1 MRTTT
6 SFLSTAIMEA
16 TNMNAVDIL
25 HNVENYFDRNHTL
38 FCRWGG
44 LFVLI
49 FFTLYLPY
57 TMVAKVNADLGSK
70 ISAYEQQNTML
81 STQVDLMSTEMEFLR
96 LSYDEKQRVMKEV
109 ECLARN
115 IYFEAG
121 GEPRAGKIAVAEVTM
136 NRVHSKQYPRTVC
149 GVVHQKI
156 RGTCQF
162 SWVCEG
168 KKTVYRNSDAW
179 QDSVK
184 IAENILISKK
194 HYGIIGS
201 AKHFH
206 AVYVDPSWAE
216 SKKFIKKI
224 GQHIFYH

>member
-1 MRTTT
+1 
-6 SFLSTAIMEA
+6 MEA

-25 HNVENYFDRNHTL
+25 HNVEKYFDRNHNL

-44 LFVLI
+44 LFALL
-49 FFTLYLPY
+49 FFTLYIPFS
-57 TMVAKVNADLGSK
+57 MVDRIQSKLDAQQMANGLLQSELETLNHKV
-70 ISAYEQQNTML
+70 
-81 STQVDLMSTEMEFLR
+81 EFLN
-96 LSYDEKQRVMKEV
+96 LSYEKKQAVMKEV

-162 SWVCEG
+162 SWVCQG
-168 KKTVYRNSDAW
+168 KNKVYRNSDAW
-179 QDSVK
+179 QDSVR
-184 IAENILISKK
+184 IAESILISKK
-194 HYGIIGS
+194 EYGIIGS

-206 AVYVDPSWAE
+206 AVYVDPNWAE
-216 SKKFIKKI
+216 SKRMIKKI